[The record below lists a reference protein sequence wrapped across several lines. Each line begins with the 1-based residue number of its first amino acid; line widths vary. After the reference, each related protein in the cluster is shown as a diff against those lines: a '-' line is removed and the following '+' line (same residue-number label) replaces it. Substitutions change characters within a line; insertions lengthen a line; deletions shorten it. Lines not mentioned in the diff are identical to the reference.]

1 MNPTRSAYPLPT
13 SAFAI
18 EALKERAPP
27 NRMNQADG

>member
-27 NRMNQADG
+27 DQMNQADG

>member
-18 EALKERAPP
+18 EASKKRAPP

>member
-13 SAFAI
+13 STFAI
-18 EALKERAPP
+18 EALKERAP